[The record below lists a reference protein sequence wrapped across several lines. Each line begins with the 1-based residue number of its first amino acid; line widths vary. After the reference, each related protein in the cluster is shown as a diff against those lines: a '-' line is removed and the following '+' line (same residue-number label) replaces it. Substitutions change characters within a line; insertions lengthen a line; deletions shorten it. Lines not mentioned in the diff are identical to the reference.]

1 MRMLGTIDLEI
12 LHLAVAS
19 DGRISESD
27 LEHSALRRLGVGRLL
42 DGLASL
48 RDRDLLKLDSGNGA
62 FYATDKARGMLW
74 DQDTPLETR
83 ILRLLEIRSCSIPD
97 IAKTLLLDDSKALT
111 DTLRMLQECGFVMMS
126 TQIRG
131 GSGNGGSGGAQ
142 HPNAPDTHAGIPERI
157 YEILPDGIKMAENT
171 GFWQTRDGGA
181 GTRHENTGT
190 ASTGAAHI
198 LGTIDDVSRMV
209 SASDTISAEEKRAI
223 AQKIS
228 GLRDSLEEILGDE

>member
-1 MRMLGTIDLEI
+1 MRILGTIDLEI
-12 LHLAVAS
+12 LHLAVTS

-27 LEHSALRRLGVGRLL
+27 LEHSALKRLGVGRLL

-83 ILRLLEIRSCSIPD
+83 ILRLLEIQSGSIPY
-97 IAKTLLLDDSKALT
+97 IAKTLLLDDSKTLT
-111 DTLRMLQECGFVMMS
+111 DTLRMLQEGGFVMMS

-131 GSGNGGSGGAQ
+131 GSGNGGNGGAR
-142 HPNAPDTHAGIPERI
+142 HSNAPDTYAGRPERV
-157 YEILPDGIKMAENT
+157 YEILPDGIKIAENT
-171 GFWQTRDGGA
+171 EFWQTRDGGA
-181 GTRHENTGT
+181 GTRCENAGA

-198 LGTIDDVSRMV
+198 LRTIDDVSRMI
-209 SASDTISAEEKRAI
+209 SASDTIGAEEKRAI
-223 AQKIS
+223 TQKIS
-228 GLRDSLEEILGDE
+228 GLRDALEEMLGDE